1 MGAARPP
8 SNEPQNEIPTRQ
20 FGARPNHEA
29 TEGAPV
35 SPVWACQI
43 RQSTMNSN
51 ERIPATMESEP
62 NGNHGELEV
71 GDEITRWLQT
81 DGGTE
86 NRRDATLR
94 SLQANCKRGSGG
106 PPNDMDLRGISLDGE
121 NLSELDLSGCDLT
134 NSDLTGTDLSGAN
147 LSRVRLV
154 GASLSN
160 ANLAGCELLGADL
173 TGADLDGCKAERA
186 GFGVTNL
193 SGTNFYNAH
202 LVGATFTKSNLH
214 NADFGG
220 ADLRKTRMI
229 EANLIHTDFTKADLS
244 EADFESSNLDGATFR
259 NANLR
264 GCRLHFITNFDRA
277 TWIGADIESVHF
289 CGAYLVR
296 RYIMDENYIYEFR
309 HHSRFHEYLYWAWWL
324 TSDCGRSLFR
334 WAMVTASLIAVF
346 ALSYLFV
353 EVDYGEHP
361 TVFSPVY
368 FSIVTLTTLGYGDV
382 TPASIPAQVI
392 TVTEALLGY
401 VMLGGLLSIFANKM
415 ARRAD

>member
-1 MGAARPP
+1 MMTSRE
-8 SNEPQNEIPTRQ
+8 NTPTALD
-20 FGARPNHEA
+20 GNHEGREA
-29 TEGAPV
+29 TE
-35 SPVWACQI
+35 
-43 RQSTMNSN
+43 
-51 ERIPATMESEP
+51 
-62 NGNHGELEV
+62 
-71 GDEITRWLQT
+71 EITRWLQT
-81 DGGTE
+81 DSGTE
-86 NRRDATLR
+86 NRRDCTLR
-94 SLQANCKRGSGG
+94 ILQTKCKKGSAVR
-106 PPNDMDLRGISLDGE
+106 PQDTDLRGISLDGE
-121 NLSELDLSGCDLT
+121 DLSGLDLSGYDLT
-134 NSDLTGTDLSGAN
+134 NADLTGTDLSGAN

-154 GASLSN
+154 GASLSG

-173 TGADLDGCKAERA
+173 TGADLDGCQAERA
-186 GFGVTNL
+186 GFGVANL
-193 SGTNFYNAH
+193 TGTNFFNSH
-202 LVGATFTKSNLH
+202 LVGSTFTKSILH

-220 ADLRKTRMI
+220 ANLRKTRMI
-229 EANLIHTDFTKADLS
+229 EADLTNTNFTKADLS
-244 EADFESSNLDGATFR
+244 KADFESSNVAGAVFR

-264 GCRLHFITNFDRA
+264 ACRLHFITNFDRA

-296 RYIMDENYIYEFR
+296 RYIMDENYIDEFR
-309 HHSRFHEYLYWAWWL
+309 HHSKLHECTYWIWWL

-334 WAMVTASLIAVF
+334 WAIVTAILIAVF

-353 EVDYGEHP
+353 TVDYGEHP
-361 TVFSPVY
+361 TAFSPVY